1 MKQILLISKF
11 PLKDGT
17 FEYQNLLLTIGE
29 DFCSCNKLKANLAY
43 ELIDYA
49 SRKEIIDNITTLYEI

>member
-17 FEYQNLLLTIGE
+17 FQYQNLLLTMGE
-29 DFCSCNKLKANLAY
+29 DFCNCERLKANLTY
-43 ELIDYA
+43 ELVDYA
-49 SRKEIIDNITTLYEI
+49 SRKEIIDNITMLYEI

>member
-11 PLKDGT
+11 PLNNGT
-17 FEYQNLLLTIGE
+17 FQYQNLLLTMGE
-29 DFCSCNKLKANLAY
+29 GFCSTKLLKANLAY

-49 SRKEIIDNITTLYEI
+49 SNKKIIDNITTLYEI